1 MANAAT
7 VVLMLVWPCGVF
19 SAGAQAGATGAP
31 WTGPATYD
39 IHVRGSLE
47 KVISEVRAVTG
58 SHLTSAFP
66 EPPTEAE
73 IVLDMEDATLSEL
86 LLELCGQAGLVFDVT
101 SATGHIMLRP
111 GDISVDP
118 RPCADVGDFSIR
130 VDGVGLESRR
140 SLALRWG
147 DPEPLREERRQLAI
161 DLSITPAAP
170 ELVDLLAGLSPKIAA
185 VTDSGETLAPQT
197 GADGEA
203 APGMVPIPL
212 APGKGC
218 TIALAAPEGPAGFIE
233 RLEGRL
239 LRYAEVK
246 STLVTLQPGAL
257 GANVAGGDVTG
268 SVRTWHL
275 LDGMLTVTVN
285 LKYPPLV
292 SEPAADVVTA
302 ALVLEDGTTRHDGV
316 ISLRGSAAEG
326 GLEATIRYRFGEA
339 APAEVDH
346 LDLTLIRRGPPGPET
361 PFVIEHIP
369 LPPEG

>member
-1 MANAAT
+1 MRIVAAVVFMA
-7 VVLMLVWPCGVF
+7 VWPCGPF
-19 SAGAQAGATGAP
+19 SADAQSAATSAP

-39 IHVRGSLE
+39 IDVRGSLE
-47 KVISEVRAVTG
+47 QVLSEVRAVTG
-58 SHLTSAFP
+58 SHLTSAFSQ
-66 EPPTEAE
+66 PPTEAE
-73 IVLDMEDATLSEL
+73 IVLDMEDATLSEI
-86 LLELCGQAGLVFDVT
+86 LLELCGQAGLVFEVT
-101 SATGHIMLRP
+101 SGKDYILLRP

-118 RPCADVGDFSIR
+118 RPFADVGDFSIH

-140 SLALRWG
+140 SMVLRWG
-147 DPEPLREERRQLAI
+147 DPEPLHDGRSQLVI
-161 DLSITPAAP
+161 RLSITPAAP
-170 ELVDLLAGLSPKIAA
+170 EFVDLLAGLSPTITA
-185 VTDSGETLAPQT
+185 VTDSGETLPPRT
-197 GADGEA
+197 DADGEA

-218 TIALAAPEGPAGFIE
+218 AIALAAPVRPAGFIE

-292 SEPAADVVTA
+292 PEPPADVVTA
-302 ALVLEDGTTRHDGV
+302 ALALKDGTTRHDGV

-326 GLEATIRYRFGEA
+326 GLEATIRYRFGDP
-339 APAEVDH
+339 APVEVDH
-346 LDLTLIRRGPPGPET
+346 LDLTVIRRGLPGLET
-361 PFVIEHIP
+361 PFCIENIP
-369 LPPEG
+369 LPGEG